1 MIPLP
6 CQPRVLEPSA
16 EVRAMFLEGGSAHGR
31 AFLDDDWFRY
41 LPDGRTEVHEFCG
54 EGCPFHAPYP
64 ERIRELA
71 QVCAFRY
78 QSALRELGGGWSVR
92 DLLLDQINTTAS
104 ELELAARVAGLPRR
118 APGGGLRQVVD
129 AEDLVRT
136 IAETEPQTDLERY
149 WVDQAR
155 RLNGGPYATCFRCGG
170 RLSSPNAVHPCYPSR
185 GEACPACGLT
195 PAQADAGDD
204 LGVALGCPE
213 CCPTE
218 HQAPSCGCGNGWSC
232 EVCR

>member
-1 MIPLP
+1 MSWRPCLP
-6 CQPRVLEPSA
+6 RTLEPTA
-16 EVRAMFLEGGSAHGR
+16 EVRAMFAPGGSAEGR

-41 LPDGRTEVHEFCG
+41 RPDGTTEIHELCG
-54 EGCPFHAPYP
+54 EGCPFHTTYQ
-64 ERIRELA
+64 ERELELA

-78 QSALRELGGGWSVR
+78 QNALRELGGGWSVR
-92 DLLLDQINTTAS
+92 DLLLDQIPDRFPS
-104 ELELAARVAGLPRR
+104 ELEVAARIAGLPTW
-118 APGGGLRQVVD
+118 APGGGLRQVAD
-129 AEDLVRT
+129 AEELVRI
-136 IAETEPQTDLERY
+136 IAETEPSPEAARY

-170 RLSSPNAVHPCYPSR
+170 RLERPNAVHPCYPSR

-204 LGVALGCPE
+204 QGVALGCSE

-218 HQAPSCGCGNGWSC
+218 HPQSPRS
-232 EVCR
+232 